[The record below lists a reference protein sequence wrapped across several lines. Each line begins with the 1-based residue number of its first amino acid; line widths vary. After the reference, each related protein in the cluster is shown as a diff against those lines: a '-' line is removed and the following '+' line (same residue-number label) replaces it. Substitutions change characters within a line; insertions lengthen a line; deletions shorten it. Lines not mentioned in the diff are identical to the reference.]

1 MPQVQ
6 VIQPIQQQ
14 PKRLRVA
21 AYARVSSDSE
31 DQLNSLSVQVDYY
44 THLIQENPNWD
55 FAGIYADE
63 GITGTSTKHR
73 EQFNRLLDDCRAGLI
88 DRVLVK
94 SASRFAR
101 NTADA
106 LASVREM
113 KSLGVTVVF
122 EKEGFDTETSN
133 GEMILSMI
141 CAVAQEESLSISKN
155 LKWGIR
161 KRMQNGTYTNS
172 SVPFGYSLENHLLVI
187 NNQQAMI
194 VADIFKRY
202 LAGESISK
210 IAQYLNNTYPKE
222 TGVWQY
228 SSVQLILQNETYKGD
243 TRYQKHYT
251 ANLFPTKVSHNRG
264 QVSQY
269 YIAKSHEAI
278 ISDEDFDKVQSLLKM
293 KAPHKHGKFAF
304 PYGRI
309 IGYRKGADGKPEIIP
324 EQAEIIRLIF
334 NSYLQG
340 DSLQSIKAKLETAGA
355 LTARGNTEWSA
366 QSIQRILQNE
376 KYCGDVLLQKTFT
389 EDVLTGVHKKNTG
402 QLPQYYIENY
412 HEGIV
417 SKQMFREVQAEI
429 ARRNSKSA
437 ANQRKHRRGRYN
449 SKYALSERLVC
460 GNCGSPYKRV
470 TWNIHGRKQIVWRC
484 VNRIEYGTKF
494 CGSSPSVPEEKLHR
508 AILKA
513 VQDLYYNAM
522 SGKVKADVK
531 RKPTRNARQYADR
544 IARTATERA
553 DSTEPPRTLTP
564 TAKKRKRPAPA
575 DQSNRET
582 HHIKGK
588 PIIAWFAP
596 QSKGVYHE
604 QYRNFVPR

>member
-21 AYARVSSDSE
+21 AYARVSSDST

-73 EQFNRLLDDCRAGLI
+73 GQFNRLLDDCHAGLI

-122 EKEGFDTETSN
+122 EKENFYTETAN
-133 GEMILSMI
+133 GEMILSLI

-155 LKWGIR
+155 LKWSIR

-172 SVPFGYSLENHLLVI
+172 SVPVGYSLENHLLVI

-251 ANLFPTKVSHNRG
+251 ANLFPTEVSHNRG
-264 QVSQY
+264 QV
-269 YIAKSHEAI
+269 
-278 ISDEDFDKVQSLLKM
+278 
-293 KAPHKHGKFAF
+293 
-304 PYGRI
+304 
-309 IGYRKGADGKPEIIP
+309 
-324 EQAEIIRLIF
+324 
-334 NSYLQG
+334 
-340 DSLQSIKAKLETAGA
+340 
-355 LTARGNTEWSA
+355 
-366 QSIQRILQNE
+366 
-376 KYCGDVLLQKTFT
+376 
-389 EDVLTGVHKKNTG
+389 
-402 QLPQYYIENY
+402 
-412 HEGIV
+412 
-417 SKQMFREVQAEI
+417 
-429 ARRNSKSA
+429 
-437 ANQRKHRRGRYN
+437 
-449 SKYALSERLVC
+449 
-460 GNCGSPYKRV
+460 
-470 TWNIHGRKQIVWRC
+470 
-484 VNRIEYGTKF
+484 
-494 CGSSPSVPEEKLHR
+494 
-508 AILKA
+508 
-513 VQDLYYNAM
+513 
-522 SGKVKADVK
+522 
-531 RKPTRNARQYADR
+531 
-544 IARTATERA
+544 
-553 DSTEPPRTLTP
+553 
-564 TAKKRKRPAPA
+564 
-575 DQSNRET
+575 
-582 HHIKGK
+582 
-588 PIIAWFAP
+588 
-596 QSKGVYHE
+596 
-604 QYRNFVPR
+604 

>member
-73 EQFNRLLDDCRAGLI
+73 EQFNRLMDDCRAGLI

-122 EKEGFDTETSN
+122 EKEGFDTETAN

-155 LKWGIR
+155 LKWSIR

-202 LAGESISK
+202 LEGESISK

-251 ANLFPTKVSHNRG
+251 
-264 QVSQY
+264 
-269 YIAKSHEAI
+269 
-278 ISDEDFDKVQSLLKM
+278 
-293 KAPHKHGKFAF
+293 
-304 PYGRI
+304 
-309 IGYRKGADGKPEIIP
+309 
-324 EQAEIIRLIF
+324 
-334 NSYLQG
+334 
-340 DSLQSIKAKLETAGA
+340 
-355 LTARGNTEWSA
+355 
-366 QSIQRILQNE
+366 
-376 KYCGDVLLQKTFT
+376 
-389 EDVLTGVHKKNTG
+389 
-402 QLPQYYIENY
+402 PQYYNRFAKICNADVVTNVY
-412 HEGIV
+412 TGI
-417 SKQMFREVQAEI
+417 
-429 ARRNSKSA
+429 
-437 ANQRKHRRGRYN
+437 
-449 SKYALSERLVC
+449 
-460 GNCGSPYKRV
+460 
-470 TWNIHGRKQIVWRC
+470 RKQINGFAESVECGRNHCRQRKFPLPLRKNC
-484 VNRIEYGTKF
+484 V
-494 CGSSPSVPEEKLHR
+494 GSGR
-508 AILKA
+508 T
-513 VQDLYYNAM
+513 
-522 SGKVKADVK
+522 
-531 RKPTRNARQYADR
+531 RKSSTTPKDRQMCN
-544 IARTATERA
+544 
-553 DSTEPPRTLTP
+553 P
-564 TAKKRKRPAPA
+564 
-575 DQSNRET
+575 
-582 HHIKGK
+582 
-588 PIIAWFAP
+588 
-596 QSKGVYHE
+596 
-604 QYRNFVPR
+604 

>member
-6 VIQPIQQQ
+6 VVQPIQQQ

-55 FAGIYADE
+55 FAGIYTDE

-73 EQFNRLLDDCRAGLI
+73 EQFNRLMDDCRAGLI
-88 DRVLVK
+88 DCVLVK

-122 EKEGFDTETSN
+122 EKEGFDTETAN
-133 GEMILSMI
+133 GEMLLSMI

-293 KAPHKHGKFAF
+293 KAPHKPKVTEKLFDQKLYCAVCGTLFA
-304 PYGRI
+304 
-309 IGYRKGADGKPEIIP
+309 RKTRTSGAVVWGCRKHLNKSGLCPVKSVYETDLCRAFLCMHNKL
-324 EQAEIIRLIF
+324 LINQEKIF
-334 NSYLQG
+334 EPLINSLSHLKSYQERQDTMRMG
-340 DSLQSIKAKLETAGA
+340 TQVE
-355 LTARGNTEWSA
+355 
-366 QSIQRILQNE
+366 IQRLAKQKHNLERIYAQGLIEDSQYLERKALIEQQLFE
-376 KYCGDVLLQKTFT
+376 KKEF
-389 EDVLTGVHKKNTG
+389 LTRKPLDGNVDKFLKNTRQIKRLLG
-402 QLPQYYIENY
+402 TCQPLMYFDKQVFTSL
-412 HEGIV
+412 V
-417 SKQMFREVQAEI
+417 SKVTISDTSFEFELINGMRV
-429 ARRNSKSA
+429 
-437 ANQRKHRRGRYN
+437 
-449 SKYALSERLVC
+449 SER
-460 GNCGSPYKRV
+460 
-470 TWNIHGRKQIVWRC
+470 
-484 VNRIEYGTKF
+484 
-494 CGSSPSVPEEKLHR
+494 
-508 AILKA
+508 
-513 VQDLYYNAM
+513 
-522 SGKVKADVK
+522 
-531 RKPTRNARQYADR
+531 
-544 IARTATERA
+544 RTSR
-553 DSTEPPRTLTP
+553 
-564 TAKKRKRPAPA
+564 
-575 DQSNRET
+575 
-582 HHIKGK
+582 
-588 PIIAWFAP
+588 
-596 QSKGVYHE
+596 
-604 QYRNFVPR
+604 

>member
-293 KAPHKHGKFAF
+293 KAPHKPKVAEKLFDQKLYCAVCGTLFA
-304 PYGRI
+304 
-309 IGYRKGADGKPEIIP
+309 RKTRTSGAVVWG
-324 EQAEIIRLIF
+324 
-334 NSYLQG
+334 
-340 DSLQSIKAKLETAGA
+340 
-355 LTARGNTEWSA
+355 
-366 QSIQRILQNE
+366 
-376 KYCGDVLLQKTFT
+376 C
-389 EDVLTGVHKKNTG
+389 
-402 QLPQYYIENY
+402 
-412 HEGIV
+412 
-417 SKQMFREVQAEI
+417 
-429 ARRNSKSA
+429 
-437 ANQRKHRRGRYN
+437 RKHLNKSG
-449 SKYALSERLVC
+449 LC
-460 GNCGSPYKRV
+460 
-470 TWNIHGRKQIVWRC
+470 
-484 VNRIEYGTKF
+484 
-494 CGSSPSVPEEKLHR
+494 SVKLHR